1 MGDNHHFITKFTNVD
16 NLINSNCNVYNING
30 GSGQVVRTRAGAYFC
45 ATQGE
50 AQRAGGKGR
59 RERPICETK
68 RGEVLLKLNDFK
80 GFST

>member
-1 MGDNHHFITKFTNVD
+1 MEEVESSTYT
-16 NLINSNCNVYNING
+16 SG
-30 GSGQVVRTRAGAYFC
+30 GAGAYFC